1 MRNKEFIRDII
12 CQVLVTRKSK
22 ELIYS
27 ILDEFIP
34 GYEPINL
41 DYTGIPDDEN
51 YKFKS
56 EDEMISFY
64 VDTLNVQQTFYW
76 QKDGDNPDKIMV
88 GVNITNDN
96 QIVFSLTFDGI
107 KEKENE
113 YFDRLKNFLNSE
125 IGVVSYVD
133 PADYEDGND
142 FASKYGLIK

>member
-1 MRNKEFIRDII
+1 MRNKEFIRDIV

-27 ILDEFIP
+27 ILEEFIP

-51 YKFKS
+51 YRFKS

-64 VDTLNVQQTFYW
+64 IDTLNVQQTFYW
-76 QKDGDNPDKIMV
+76 QKDRDNPDKIMV
-88 GVNITNDN
+88 GVSITNDN
-96 QIVFSLTFDGI
+96 QVVFSLTFDGI
-107 KEKENE
+107 REKENE
-113 YFDRLKNFLNSE
+113 YLDRLKNLLNSE

-133 PADYEDGND
+133 PADYEDGKD
-142 FASKYGLIK
+142 FASKYGYIK